1 MLKLVLRLNAL
12 SCIFFGVLFLGLGGP
27 VAAFLGEA
35 PVWLVRGLG
44 ALLVG
49 NAALMLASSAR
60 QTPAETEIRLFALG
74 DLSWVAATLILVGA
88 GLYVTSLGGIV
99 AALAV
104 AAMVGVFGI
113 LQWRLAD
120 EAKLAR

>member
-27 VAAFLGEA
+27 VASFLGEA

-44 ALLVG
+44 ALLLG

-60 QTPAETEIRLFALG
+60 HFPAGAEIRLFALG
-74 DLSWVAATLILVGA
+74 DFAWVAGTMILVGTE
-88 GLYVTSLGGIV
+88 LYVTTTGGIV

-113 LQWRLAD
+113 LQWRLAG
-120 EAKLAR
+120 ETGPAR